1 MAASFEDILNSR
13 IFKFTVGQNIDG
25 KSTTFTVHEEAI
37 AALSH
42 PLQSLV
48 RSGLSESETG
58 HATWEHVSK
67 ETFVRFAQFAYTG
80 EYSVPKLVIRVAK
93 AMEDEK
99 SIGEEE
105 IAEQDAEIAL
115 DDDFNHWGFSAAPVE
130 RKNKRKGKG
139 FGFAVKDPQEPDISL
154 MRFQEA
160 LVEPKALGGHGSDET
175 DPPSFFEPDKIYSDA
190 FIGHASLWVL
200 GDYQLVDTLKALA
213 LYNLHKTLG
222 IFQITKENMCDV
234 IDLVRYSYADEG
246 AGSTE
251 GVSELRH
258 MVCLFLAMHQ
268 RVLCQDEG
276 FVELLA
282 EGGQLV
288 KDFVKYFTA

>member
-1 MAASFEDILNSR
+1 MTSSEANLSRQKLPVIKRSYPQLYSCNLIQQRRTSAKPWLHNCQPSRECTTREESSVSQYPDPASPEAFTTGAEVVTKTPKVQTRDLDFSCDSYADDYEDAGRTEETSFEDILNSR

-130 RKNKRKGKG
+130 RKIKGRE
-139 FGFAVKDPQEPDISL
+139 KDS
-154 MRFQEA
+154 A
-160 LVEPKALGGHGSDET
+160 LQLKTPRN
-175 DPPSFFEPDKIYSDA
+175 PIYHS
-190 FIGHASLWVL
+190 
-200 GDYQLVDTLKALA
+200 
-213 LYNLHKTLG
+213 
-222 IFQITKENMCDV
+222 
-234 IDLVRYSYADEG
+234 
-246 AGSTE
+246 
-251 GVSELRH
+251 
-258 MVCLFLAMHQ
+258 
-268 RVLCQDEG
+268 
-276 FVELLA
+276 
-282 EGGQLV
+282 
-288 KDFVKYFTA
+288 